1 MKKLTREE
9 IIIELDQYYEAAG
22 FKGIKY
28 RELEDM
34 NQIELERLYKETFK
48 EEFSNDVSKDNY
60 DPETIVEFKS
70 KDFKDEIRRLCNIK
84 SDEIRWKDIIYC
96 EEIDLYELNSMINI
110 TEDLKWFLNLKKLD
124 LSHANEAF
132 GDISVFK
139 NLVYLESLRLGSI
152 FSMRS
157 HNINITGDLDSL
169 KNLKL
174 LKKLDL
180 SYTNVSGDL
189 DSLKNLKLL
198 KKLDLSSTNV
208 SGDLDSL
215 KNLKLLK
222 ELDLSSTNVSGD
234 ISSLKTL
241 TNLELLSLSYTK
253 ASGHVGSLRHI
264 KSLYTLAVDDTE
276 ILGEETIRKYNVDVK
291 KENFEKRCNL
301 LIDSIM
307 KHGYCESRPNTK
319 DIIANKL
326 DFQSG
331 SKSYEF
337 AELVIGD
344 TYVPNE
350 YDDNFYSGW
359 LYGYLMFVISNSN
372 IEEIILECDGFFS
385 YLAIQEILEILEDM
399 AEKNS
404 ELERY
409 INDSSFLELKLNIGK
424 ILGVLSV
431 EEEDYFDIG
440 IMGEENKRLTDW
452 RRIDDIYLIGHL
464 LEEVSNNLLRID
476 GCEILSKDLQELSE
490 SIIPENTLKNED
502 EMA

>member
-152 FSMRS
+152 FSRRS

-180 SYTNVSGDL
+180 SYTNVSGD
-189 DSLKNLKLL
+189 
-198 KKLDLSSTNV
+198 
-208 SGDLDSL
+208 
-215 KNLKLLK
+215 
-222 ELDLSSTNVSGD
+222 

-241 TNLELLSLSYTK
+241 TNLEWLSLSYTK

-307 KHGYCESRPNTK
+307 KHEYCESRPNTK

-337 AELVIGD
+337 ADLVIGD

-359 LYGYLMFVISNSN
+359 LFGYVRFVISNSN

-409 INDSSFLELKLNIGK
+409 INDSSFLELKFNIGK
-424 ILGVLSV
+424 ILGVLSG
-431 EEEDYFDIG
+431 EEDYFDIG
-440 IMGEENKRLTDW
+440 IMGKENKRLTDW
-452 RRIDDIYLIGHL
+452 MRIDGMYLIEYL

-476 GCEILSKDLQELSE
+476 GCKILSKDLQELSE

-502 EMA
+502 KMD

>member
-9 IIIELDQYYEAAG
+9 MIIELDQYYEAAG

-174 LKKLDL
+174 LKELDL
-180 SYTNVSGDL
+180 SY
-189 DSLKNLKLL
+189 
-198 KKLDLSSTNV
+198 
-208 SGDLDSL
+208 
-215 KNLKLLK
+215 
-222 ELDLSSTNVSGD
+222 TNVSGD

-264 KSLYTLAVDDTE
+264 KSLYTLAVDGTE

-359 LYGYLMFVISNSN
+359 LYGYLMFVISDSN

-452 RRIDDIYLIGHL
+452 RRIAGIYLIEPL

-502 EMA
+502 KMA

>member
-34 NQIELERLYKETFK
+34 NQIELERLYKET
-48 EEFSNDVSKDNY
+48 
-60 DPETIVEFKS
+60 
-70 KDFKDEIRRLCNIK
+70 
-84 SDEIRWKDIIYC
+84 
-96 EEIDLYELNSMINI
+96 
-110 TEDLKWFLNLKKLD
+110 
-124 LSHANEAF
+124 
-132 GDISVFK
+132 
-139 NLVYLESLRLGSI
+139 
-152 FSMRS
+152 
-157 HNINITGDLDSL
+157 
-169 KNLKL
+169 
-174 LKKLDL
+174 
-180 SYTNVSGDL
+180 
-189 DSLKNLKLL
+189 
-198 KKLDLSSTNV
+198 
-208 SGDLDSL
+208 
-215 KNLKLLK
+215 
-222 ELDLSSTNVSGD
+222 
-234 ISSLKTL
+234 
-241 TNLELLSLSYTK
+241 
-253 ASGHVGSLRHI
+253 
-264 KSLYTLAVDDTE
+264 LAVDDTE

-307 KHGYCESRPNTK
+307 KHEYCESRPNTK

-337 AELVIGD
+337 AYLVIGD

-350 YDDNFYSGW
+350 YEDNFYSGW
-359 LYGYLMFVISNSN
+359 LFGYIRFVISNSN

-440 IMGEENKRLTDW
+440 IMGKENKRLTDW
-452 RRIDDIYLIGHL
+452 MRIDGMYFIEYL

-476 GCEILSKDLQELSE
+476 GCKILSKDLQELSE

-502 EMA
+502 VEDKSSESTKNQIRIDFPQALLVLAEARTKEMMKLNEMFESAGERIKDIIESGEELSDEEKRIKNNIIRTMNREQALGEMLSIYYGEDIIDNNIRRMPTYIVFSTLEEWIENPSYMEEGQASEEEVRENNIFCERLTMSIKLVLNRIKSTMEGDGY

>member
-9 IIIELDQYYEAAG
+9 MIIELDQYYEAAG

-139 NLVYLESLRLGSI
+139 NLVYLESLRLGRLGSI

-174 LKKLDL
+174 LKELDL
-180 SYTNVSGDL
+180 SY
-189 DSLKNLKLL
+189 
-198 KKLDLSSTNV
+198 
-208 SGDLDSL
+208 
-215 KNLKLLK
+215 
-222 ELDLSSTNVSGD
+222 TNVSGD

-264 KSLYTLAVDDTE
+264 KSLYTLAVDGTE

-359 LYGYLMFVISNSN
+359 LYGYLMFVISDSN

-452 RRIDDIYLIGHL
+452 RRIAGIYLIEPL

-502 EMA
+502 KMA